1 MNLFNAENLRKARL
15 LKRITQAELAEKVGM
30 SSASICRIE
39 RGERLPT
46 ASQIEAFSKALDSMS
61 MKEVV
66 IPERDISVVTRLA
79 GLQHRIKV
87 QISLEQ
93 ILSDVVGLTDE
104 KFLNL
109 QPQSREQSEQSKAL
123 VFYVPL
129 DGLEV
134 EADSFE
140 TETDQEEESTTQ
152 TTTHMR
158 PRQI

>member
-46 ASQIEAFSKALDSMS
+46 ASQIEAFSQALDSMT
-61 MKEVV
+61 MKEVT
-66 IPERDISVVTRLA
+66 IPERDISVATRLA

-87 QISLEQ
+87 EISLEQ
-93 ILSDVVGLTDE
+93 ILSDVVGRTDE

-109 QPQSREQSEQSKAL
+109 QPQNQEQSKAL

-134 EADSFE
+134 EVDSF
-140 TETDQEEESTTQ
+140 ETDQEEESTTQ